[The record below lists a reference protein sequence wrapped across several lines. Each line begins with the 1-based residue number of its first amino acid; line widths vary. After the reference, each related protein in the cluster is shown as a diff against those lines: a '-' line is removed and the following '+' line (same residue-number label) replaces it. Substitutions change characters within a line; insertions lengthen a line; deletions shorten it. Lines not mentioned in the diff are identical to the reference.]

1 MAADLTI
8 RAAGPD
14 DLDAIIAVGRA
25 ALGWNS
31 GNADVALFRWKHF
44 DNPFGASSIWLAE
57 DDSGRLAGYRA
68 FMRWDLSDAS
78 GRVFRC
84 VRAVD
89 TATHPDFQRQG
100 IFSRLTK
107 HALAQAES
115 QGIDFVFNTPN
126 DQSRPGY
133 LKMGW
138 IDVGRVPTQFRP
150 TGIGSIA
157 RMRTART
164 AGGKWAEESTVG
176 DLAIDALANLDL
188 GAIVPE
194 QPADGISTPWTGD
207 ALRWRYGLA
216 ELGYRVWQPTSG
228 DGAVI
233 FRIRRRGETR
243 ECGVGHVLT
252 DAGDQPRLLRAFA
265 RIVDADH
272 VLTLGP
278 LRLSAG
284 FLPAPGQGPRLTAR
298 TVTAAPPPDM
308 GDWHFDLG
316 DIELF

>member
-1 MAADLTI
+1 MAVDLTI
-8 RAAGPD
+8 RAGGPD

-31 GNADVALFRWKHF
+31 GEADVALFNWKHF
-44 DNPFGASSIWLAE
+44 DNPFGASAIWLAE

-68 FMRWDLSDAS
+68 FMRWDLTDAS

-84 VRAVD
+84 FRAVD

-107 HALAQAES
+107 HALAQAETA
-115 QGIDFVFNTPN
+115 GIDFVFNTPN

-138 IDVGRVPTQFRP
+138 IDVGRVPTHVRP
-150 TGIGSIA
+150 TGLGAIV

-164 AGGKWAEESTVG
+164 AGGKWAEHSTVG
-176 DLAIDALANLDL
+176 DLAIDAFASLGLDK
-188 GAIVPE
+188 IVPE
-194 QPADGISTPWTGD
+194 PPAAGIATPWTPET
-207 ALRWRYGLA
+207 LRWRYGLT
-216 ELGYRVWQPTSG
+216 ELGYRVWQPAAA
-228 DGAVI
+228 DGAVV
-233 FRIRRRGETR
+233 FRIRRRGQAR

-252 DAGDQPRLLRAFA
+252 APANQTRLLRTFVRA
-265 RIVDADH
+265 VDADH

-278 LRLSAG
+278 PRLGAG
-284 FLPAPGQGPRLTAR
+284 LVPAPGQGPRLTAR
-298 TVTAAPPPDM
+298 TVTTAPPPDM
-308 GDWHFDLG
+308 ADWHFDLG